1 MFTCTASGG
10 GSMAYT
16 YTWLKDGTVVSG
28 QTSSTYSFSPLM
40 KTDSGRYSC
49 RVSVGSTN
57 FTSEAVTITVVG
69 ESCTAILSDITHSMH
84 LYLCIAQTILFFMV
98 NNLVMGKTA

>member
-1 MFTCTASGG
+1 MLPQLNVTLTGSRGTPTVGQNYMLTCATSGS

-16 YTWLKDGTVVSG
+16 YTWLKDGSVVSG

-40 KTDSGRYSC
+40 KTDSGQYNC

-57 FTSEAVTITVVG
+57 MTSEAVTITVVG
-69 ESCTAILSDITHSMH
+69 ESCQ
-84 LYLCIAQTILFFMV
+84 QTLH
-98 NNLVMGKTA
+98 K